1 MSGPHETEAPVTQSE
16 SSDHSG
22 LPVRFEEFTSAIDRC
37 VTLLLA
43 TFQCGG
49 HVCLFH
55 HPQSAVWKLP
65 LVQHFL
71 LDISALCVLVEFA
84 QWQGDEQDFGLFASS
99 FQGFAKLAS
108 DVTSRDRSE
117 AVIQTGLRSPS
128 IPVSLATATIEVL
141 SPMQPASGPKDLTV
155 AEAKQLLP
163 SKPFGNPPFAFQD
176 GGGIGSCPDWSC
188 PPPGTPNVLLDL
200 RQSWMSF
207 LLRIKLPLRLRDLV
221 RSGGEGSLFTYEEIA
236 ELRSRFQLWA
246 RRKGDIADI
255 NWQIDDGQPY
265 CLHALRKLISLIM
278 DKDTS
283 LFPCLI
289 EGVPTGFDKN
299 IPKSNVFAPRGSD
312 STIDAELLLC
322 EGNWSSAEANPE
334 LLRQLV
340 AKEVEAGYLV
350 PVSLEEARQR
360 WPNRLAVGKLSIVS
374 SDGRPDRLVVD
385 NSICNTNALCEINET
400 YTLPLLG
407 SVRACLPLRGL
418 PCELAA
424 CTIDVVWIGWCV
436 NVRAGCF
443 SIPRSKR
450 LKLHL
455 RVQKLLADPK
465 NVHKRDLHKDVFDC
479 IDEDM
484 RFIRAP
490 TGTAIPVGAKL
501 LEVKRKLS
509 ANSIAFLQFWLHWCK
524 LPTLLR
530 PLQFPART
538 TMVAAAD
545 AMGSGTKFAIGGF
558 VKLSTATIWFSEC
571 FQLVDFAFAGIELSA
586 NASDNISCY
595 ECLAQIALLHCVSA
609 VTPGGRMAVRIP
621 SWTRG
626 HARVAALNA
635 V

>member
-1 MSGPHETEAPVTQSE
+1 MRGSSSSSNFQKHLPDDAPACSLVPEEGPSHSAIAPVPIASSVVDVQSGQHQFVSELPTETSVNPGITPGSSHLLSEAFSEVLGGTGKFFLDVCCGKDRLFSKAALDSGFTVLSADACFVEPVDILCDTHFELLVRSCFAGLVWFAMSGPHETEAPVTQSE

-424 CTIDVVWIGWCV
+424 CTIDVKSAHKTMRVKHADQRSPWC
-436 NVRAGCF
+436 
-443 SIPRSKR
+443 
-450 LKLHL
+450 
-455 RVQKLLADPK
+455 
-465 NVHKRDLHKDVFDC
+465 
-479 IDEDM
+479 
-484 RFIRAP
+484 
-490 TGTAIPVGAKL
+490 
-501 LEVKRKLS
+501 
-509 ANSIAFLQFWLHWCK
+509 
-524 LPTLLR
+524 
-530 PLQFPART
+530 
-538 TMVAAAD
+538 
-545 AMGSGTKFAIGGF
+545 
-558 VKLSTATIWFSEC
+558 
-571 FQLVDFAFAGIELSA
+571 
-586 NASDNISCY
+586 
-595 ECLAQIALLHCVSA
+595 A
-609 VTPGGRMAVRIP
+609 V
-621 SWTRG
+621 
-626 HARVAALNA
+626 
-635 V
+635 